1 MVLYHYQ
8 SNSGKDLILEY
19 IKSLPDDEKTDG
31 FSVLQCLEN
40 GEMDKIKFKRWE
52 KKVYEVYFYK
62 DNRIFY
68 VVTDGKNMYLLHA
81 CRKQK
86 NQTEK
91 KDKKIVIKRVKE
103 IGNLLGKTFI

>member
-1 MVLYHYQ
+1 MKLHHYF
-8 SNSGKDLILEY
+8 SNSGRDLILEY
-19 IKSLPDDEKTDG
+19 LHSLPEDEEADG
-31 FSVLQCLEN
+31 LSVLKCLKDE
-40 GEMDKIKFKRWE
+40 EMDKIRFKRWE

-68 VVTDGKNMYLLHA
+68 VVADGENMYLLHA

-91 KDKKIVIKRVKE
+91 VDKKIVIKRAKE
-103 IGNLLGKTFI
+103 LGKQLGKVFI

>member
-1 MVLYHYQ
+1 MVLYHYK

-31 FSVLQCLEN
+31 FSVLQCLQN
-40 GEMDKIKFKRWE
+40 DEMDKIKFKRWE

-62 DNRIFY
+62 NNRIFY
-68 VVTDGKNMYLLHA
+68 VVADGKNMYLLHA

-91 KDKKIVIKRVKE
+91 KDKKIVIKRAKE
-103 IGNLLGKTFI
+103 IGKLLGKNFI